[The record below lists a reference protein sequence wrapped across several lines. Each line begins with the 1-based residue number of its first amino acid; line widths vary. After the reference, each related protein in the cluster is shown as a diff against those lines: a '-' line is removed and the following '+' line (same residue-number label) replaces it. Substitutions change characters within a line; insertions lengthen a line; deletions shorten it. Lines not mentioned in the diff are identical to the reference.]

1 MQLPDTL
8 AKHLHE
14 QLADQWESGDAR
26 VARGSAL
33 GWAVLGERQKRDAA
47 LRSSLELPAPDS
59 GGIEGA
65 REELSRGAACVL
77 LRLSPAAH
85 LATAREQFETALEVA
100 LQDLPDD
107 LDGDV
112 ATEPLRNARQARAGL
127 SEAAF
132 LAGEYGR
139 CRNEAELARELIP
152 PFLLFQPHRK
162 GYPHEFMARGMAEA
176 DAESVAQGTEMQEE
190 FLQYALDVSYL
201 KPWEDVYLVAY
212 TLARVGRRWLD
223 ERGG

>member
-14 QLADQWESGDAR
+14 QLADQADSDDAH

-33 GWAVLGERQKRDAA
+33 GWGVLGRRQRRDAE
-47 LRSSLELPAPDS
+47 LRRGLELPAPDGS
-59 GGIEGA
+59 KIEGA
-65 REELSRGAACVL
+65 REERLRGAVCVL
-77 LRLSPAAH
+77 LRRSPAAH
-85 LATAREQFETALEVA
+85 LATAREQFEAALEAA
-100 LQDLPDD
+100 LPDLPDD

-112 ATEPLRNARQARAGL
+112 VTEPLRLARQARAGL
-127 SEAAF
+127 SEVAF

-152 PFLLFQPHRK
+152 PYLLYQPHRK

-212 TLARVGRRWLD
+212 TLAHAGRRWLD
-223 ERGG
+223 ERGD

>member
-8 AKHLHE
+8 AKHLHA
-14 QLADQWESGDAR
+14 QLADQADSADAH
-26 VARGSAL
+26 VTRGSAL
-33 GWAVLGERQKRDAA
+33 GWGVLGRRQRRDAE
-47 LRSSLELPAPDS
+47 LRRGLELPAPDGS
-59 GGIEGA
+59 KIEGA
-65 REELSRGAACVL
+65 REELLRGAVCVL

-85 LATAREQFETALEVA
+85 LATAREQFEAALEAA
-100 LQDLPDD
+100 LPDLPDD

-112 ATEPLRNARQARAGL
+112 ATEPLRLARQARAGL
-127 SEAAF
+127 SEVAF

-152 PFLLFQPHRK
+152 PYLLYQPHRK

>member
-14 QLADQWESGDAR
+14 QLADQVGNDDAH

-33 GWAVLGERQKRDAA
+33 GWGVLGHRQRRDAE
-47 LRSSLELPAPDS
+47 LRRGLELPAPDGS
-59 GGIEGA
+59 GIEGA
-65 REELSRGAACVL
+65 REELLRGAACVL

-85 LATAREQFETALEVA
+85 LATAREQFETGLEVA
-100 LQDLPDD
+100 LPDLPDD

-132 LAGEYGR
+132 LASEYGR

-152 PFLLFQPHRK
+152 AYLLYQPHRK
-162 GYPHEFMARGMAEA
+162 GYPHELMARGMAEE
-176 DAESVAQGTEMQEE
+176 DAEQVSRGTVMQEE
-190 FLQYALDVSYL
+190 FLQYALDVGYL
-201 KPWEDVYLVAY
+201 RPWEDTYFVAY
-212 TLARVGRRWLD
+212 TLARAGRRWLD

>member
-1 MQLPDTL
+1 MKLPDTL

-14 QLADQWESGDAR
+14 QLADQADSDDAH

-33 GWAVLGERQKRDAA
+33 GWGVLGRRQRRDAE
-47 LRSSLELPAPDS
+47 LRRGLELPAPDGS
-59 GGIEGA
+59 KIEGA
-65 REELSRGAACVL
+65 REELLRGAVCVL

-85 LATAREQFETALEVA
+85 LATAREQFEAALEAA
-100 LQDLPDD
+100 LPALPDD

-112 ATEPLRNARQARAGL
+112 ATEPLRLARQARAGL
-127 SEAAF
+127 SEVAF

-152 PFLLFQPHRK
+152 PYLLYQPHRK

>member
-14 QLADQWESGDAR
+14 QLADQADSDDAH

-33 GWAVLGERQKRDAA
+33 GWGVLGRRQRRDAE
-47 LRSSLELPAPDS
+47 LRRGLELPAPDGS
-59 GGIEGA
+59 KVESA
-65 REELSRGAACVL
+65 REELLRGAVCVL

-85 LATAREQFETALEVA
+85 LATAREQFEAALEAA
-100 LQDLPDD
+100 LPDLPDD

-112 ATEPLRNARQARAGL
+112 ATEPLRLARQARAGL
-127 SEAAF
+127 SEVAF

-152 PFLLFQPHRK
+152 PYLLYQPHRK

>member
-8 AKHLHE
+8 AKHLNE
-14 QLADQWESGDAR
+14 QLADQAGSDDAH

-33 GWAVLGERQKRDAA
+33 GWGVLGHRQRRDAE
-47 LRSSLELPAPDS
+47 LRRGLELPAPDGS
-59 GGIEGA
+59 GIEGA
-65 REELSRGAACVL
+65 REELLRGAVCDL

-85 LATAREQFETALEVA
+85 LATAREQFEAALEAA
-100 LQDLPDD
+100 LPDLPDD

-112 ATEPLRNARQARAGL
+112 ATEPLRLARQARAGL
-127 SEAAF
+127 SEVAF

-152 PFLLFQPHRK
+152 PYLRYQPHRK

>member
-14 QLADQWESGDAR
+14 QLADQADSDDAH

-33 GWAVLGERQKRDAA
+33 GWGVLGRRQRRDAE
-47 LRSSLELPAPDS
+47 LRRGLELPAPDGS
-59 GGIEGA
+59 KIEDA
-65 REELSRGAACVL
+65 REELLRGAVCVL

-85 LATAREQFETALEVA
+85 LATAREQFEAALEAA
-100 LQDLPDD
+100 LPDLPDD

-112 ATEPLRNARQARAGL
+112 ATEPLRLARQARAGL
-127 SEAAF
+127 SEVAF
-132 LAGEYGR
+132 LTGEYGR

-152 PFLLFQPHRK
+152 PYLLYQPHRK

>member
-14 QLADQWESGDAR
+14 QLADQADSDDAH
-26 VARGSAL
+26 VTRGSAL
-33 GWAVLGERQKRDAA
+33 GWGVLGRRQRRDAE
-47 LRSSLELPAPDS
+47 LRRGLELPAPDGS
-59 GGIEGA
+59 KIEGA
-65 REELSRGAACVL
+65 REELLRGAVCVL

-85 LATAREQFETALEVA
+85 LATAREQFEAALEAA
-100 LQDLPDD
+100 LPDLPDD

-112 ATEPLRNARQARAGL
+112 ATEPLRLARQARAGL
-127 SEAAF
+127 SEVAF

-152 PFLLFQPHRK
+152 PYLLYQPHRK

>member
-14 QLADQWESGDAR
+14 QLADQADSDDAH

-33 GWAVLGERQKRDAA
+33 GWGVLGRRQRRDAE
-47 LRSSLELPAPDS
+47 LRRGLELPAPDGS
-59 GGIEGA
+59 KIEDA
-65 REELSRGAACVL
+65 REELLRGAVCVL
-77 LRLSPAAH
+77 LRLSPAAQ
-85 LATAREQFETALEVA
+85 LATAREQFEAALEAA
-100 LQDLPDD
+100 LPDLPDD

-112 ATEPLRNARQARAGL
+112 VTEPLRLARQARAGL
-127 SEAAF
+127 SEVAF

-152 PFLLFQPHRK
+152 PYLLYQPHRK